1 MDDTDRI
8 TDAVHVRR
16 QRAALLRA
24 VGRRQDV
31 PFPGAGSSPVLDD
44 AVCAF
49 GGERELLL
57 AVHHQW
63 QLNLLARLD
72 QVLEVGAGDL
82 HADVLRAVEE
92 QSRALPGFAAMLRE
106 HADDRVLDAARRRL
120 SRYVDQACPCG
131 RRHPLVAPAVRRR
144 STTRCAV
151 RTAAARWGR
160 RLAQAR
166 MCGGHPTFRHAPGF
180 LAG

>member
-1 MDDTDRI
+1 MDDTDRT
-8 TDAVHVRR
+8 TDAVHGRR

-24 VGRRQDV
+24 VGRRRDV
-31 PFPGAGSSPVLDD
+31 PFLGGSPVLDD
-44 AVCAF
+44 AVRAF

-92 QSRALPGFAAMLRE
+92 QSRALPGFA
-106 HADDRVLDAARRRL
+106 
-120 SRYVDQACPCG
+120 
-131 RRHPLVAPAVRRR
+131 
-144 STTRCAV
+144 
-151 RTAAARWGR
+151 
-160 RLAQAR
+160 
-166 MCGGHPTFRHAPGF
+166 
-180 LAG
+180 